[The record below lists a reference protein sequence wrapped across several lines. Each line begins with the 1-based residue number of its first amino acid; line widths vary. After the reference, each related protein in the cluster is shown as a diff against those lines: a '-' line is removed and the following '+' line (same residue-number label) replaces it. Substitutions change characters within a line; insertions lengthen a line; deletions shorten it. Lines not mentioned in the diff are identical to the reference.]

1 MNPEFR
7 IRFFAIVL
15 AISLLTPLGIGV
27 VHALHE
33 HDRFICQATDENHI
47 HSKGFDCE
55 HEHYFHQNGDL
66 AYDLY
71 EETSVFNKFPPKP
84 IQGAEIVKDSE
95 LSQIQLRGPP
105 RINV

>member
-7 IRFFAIVL
+7 IRFFAILL
-15 AISLLTPLGIGV
+15 ALSLLTPMGIGV

-55 HEHYFHQNGDL
+55 HEHYFHQDGYIANL
-66 AYDLY
+66 FY
-71 EETSVFNKFPPKP
+71 EETPVSHNFSRKP
-84 IQGAEIVKDSE
+84 IQEEGIEKDSE
-95 LSQIQLRGPP
+95 LTQNQLRGPP
-105 RINV
+105 GINV